1 MGRVDRVKKIVK
13 FVVVFDVLLLIIYF
27 FVNGLDFI
35 DIIKK
40 STIVISFSL
49 FIVFIINKLLWK
61 IKLLNFIFDSPPNIN
76 GEWEGKIVNSKD
88 KKPQKMKMKISQT
101 YLEIYITV
109 KAERGNSITWVG
121 DIVKI
126 NGNDWKLMWTWHAS
140 NEVGEFSGTTI
151 LDILDEN
158 NLEGNYYTNSNID
171 GRGCTSGIFKAKK
184 IK

>member
-61 IKLLNFIFDSPPNIN
+61 IKLLNFIFDSPSDIN
-76 GEWEGKIVNSKD
+76 GKWEGEIINTKD
-88 KKPQKMKMKISQT
+88 KKSQKMKMNIKQT

-109 KAERGNSITWVG
+109 EAERGNSTTWVG
-121 DIVKI
+121 DIIKV
-126 NGNDWKLMWTWHAS
+126 NGNDWKIMWTWHAS
-140 NEVGEFSGTTI
+140 NEAGEFSGTTI
-151 LDILDEN
+151 LDILNQDK
-158 NLEGNYYTNSNID
+158 LEGYYFTNSNID
-171 GRGCTSGIFKAKK
+171 ERGCTSGIFKA
-184 IK
+184 IKVS